1 MPINRERLIESF
13 TGLVKIDSPSF
24 SECEMAGFLA
34 ERMKKLGF
42 SVAEDDAG
50 KAIGGSCNNLYGSL
64 AGSLPYAPL
73 LLCAH
78 MDTVEPCRNKRAVL
92 HADGRITSAGDTI
105 LGADDYAGIAAI
117 LEAVESLREEHIPHR
132 PIEVLFTVAEEPYCT
147 GAAQIDYARIRSKEC
162 YVLDLTG
169 PVGRA
174 ALKAPTI
181 FLFTAQITGRAAH
194 AGFEPEK
201 GVHAIAA
208 AARAISVLR
217 MGRQDEETVLNIGSI
232 AGGTV
237 TNIVPETCTV
247 RGEIRSYTHEKAV
260 ACLREVEEAFLQTAK
275 NIGAEVRLETR
286 QACHA
291 YETPQDH
298 PVTLRFQKAA
308 REMGLSGELE
318 ATFGGSD
325 NNFLSQN
332 GIAGLVLATAMNRC
346 HSRDEYTTE
355 EELVNIA
362 SLVYAILQKE

>member
-1 MPINRERLIESF
+1 MPINRERLLKSF
-13 TGLVKIDSPSF
+13 AALVNIDSPSF
-24 SECEMAGFLA
+24 SECEMAEYLA
-34 ERMKKLGF
+34 GRLKQLGF

-64 AGSLPYAPL
+64 AGDLPYTPL

-78 MDTVEPCRNKRAVL
+78 MDTVEPCRNKRAVF
-92 HADGRITSAGDTI
+92 HTDGRITSAGDTI
-105 LGADDYAGIAAI
+105 LGADDCAGIAAI

-147 GAAQIDYARIRSKEC
+147 GAAQINYTRIRSKEC

-181 FLFTAQITGRAAH
+181 FLFTAQITGTAAH

-208 AARAISVLR
+208 AARAISMLR

-232 AGGTV
+232 MGGTV
-237 TNIVPETCTV
+237 TNIVPEACTV

-260 ACLREVEEAFLQTAK
+260 ACLRAVEEAFREATKHL
-275 NIGAEVRLETR
+275 GAEVQFETR

-291 YETPQDH
+291 YEIPREH
-298 PVTLRFQKAA
+298 PATLRFQKAA
-308 REMGLSGELE
+308 GEMGLSGELE

-346 HSRDEYTTE
+346 HSKEEYTTA

-362 SLVYAILQKE
+362 SLVYAMLRQE

>member
-1 MPINRERLIESF
+1 MPINRERLLKTF
-13 TGLVKIDSPSF
+13 TGLVNIDSPSF
-24 SECEMAGFLA
+24 SERETAKFLT
-34 ERMKKLGF
+34 ERLNRLGF
-42 SVAEDDAG
+42 SVTEDEAG
-50 KAIGGSCNNLYGSL
+50 KQIGGNCNNLYGSL
-64 AGSLPYAPL
+64 EGRLPYAPL

-78 MDTVEPCRNKRAVL
+78 MDTVEPCRNKQAVF
-92 HADGRITSAGDTI
+92 HTDGRITSTGDTI
-105 LGADDYAGIAAI
+105 LGADDCAGIAAI
-117 LEAVESLREEHIPHR
+117 LEAVESLREDNIPHR

-147 GAAQIDYARIRSKEC
+147 GAAQIDYTRINAKEC

-181 FLFTAQITGRAAH
+181 FLFTAQITGKAAH

-201 GVHAIAA
+201 GVHAIET
-208 AARAISVLR
+208 AARAISMLR

-237 TNIVPETCTV
+237 TNIVPEACTV

-260 ACLREVEEAFLQTAK
+260 ACLQRVEEAFLQTAK
-275 NIGAEVRLETR
+275 KMGAEVRFETR

-308 REMGLSGELE
+308 RESGLSGELE

-332 GIAGLVLATAMNRC
+332 GILGLVLATAMNRC
-346 HSRDEYTTE
+346 HSKEEYTTSA
-355 EELVNIA
+355 ELVNIA
-362 SLVYAILQKE
+362 SLMYAILQKE